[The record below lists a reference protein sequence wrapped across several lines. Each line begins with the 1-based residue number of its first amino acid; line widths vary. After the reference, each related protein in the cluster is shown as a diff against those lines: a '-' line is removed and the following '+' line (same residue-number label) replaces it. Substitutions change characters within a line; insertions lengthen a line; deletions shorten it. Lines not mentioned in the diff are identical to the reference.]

1 MLGIKYYKADAST
14 FVIKT
19 VNGKVRKKGKGLSFF
34 YNPATTSIAALPINV
49 QETPFIFGLQTADYQ
64 SVRVQGQVSFR
75 IESAEKTADMLNFT
89 LAKNGESFISED
101 PMKLSD
107 RVIRKL
113 QTTAQ
118 STIQQ
123 CSLRESL
130 VAVQSLVELLRKAV
144 TDDSSLDE
152 MGLMVLDISIT
163 AITPTPETMKALEA
177 VAREEILKQS
187 DDATYGRRKAS
198 VEQERMIK
206 EAELETDMS
215 VQQKQQLMAEQRVAN
230 ERALL
235 ASKAQ
240 IEQESLQAE
249 IDREEQRKDLV
260 TRSADNNR
268 MEAEVESYAIASKME
283 AFKTLPVEN
292 LKAMALANMEPD
304 QLMAMA
310 FESLAQ
316 NAGKIGELTITPDLF
331 GQMMKRNV
339 A

>member
-1 MLGIKYYKADAST
+1 VKS
-14 FVIKT
+14 
-19 VNGKVRKKGKGLSFF
+19 KGKGLSFF
-34 YNPATTSIAALPINV
+34 YNPATTSIAALPVNV
-49 QETPFIFGLQTADYQ
+49 QEAPFIFGLQTMDYQ

-75 IESAEKTADMLNFT
+75 ISSAEKTADMLNFS
-89 LAKNGESFISED
+89 LSKDGESFISDD

-118 STIQQ
+118 STIQK

-130 VAVQSLVELLRKAV
+130 VAVESLVELLKKTVAN
-144 TDDSSLDE
+144 DSSLDE
-152 MGLMVLDISIT
+152 MGLMILDVSIT

-215 VQQKQQLMAEQRVAN
+215 VQQKEQKMAEQRVAN

-240 IEQESLQAE
+240 IEQETLQAE
-249 IDREEQRKDLV
+249 IDREEQRKELV
-260 TRSADNNR
+260 TRSAENNR
-268 MEAEVESYAIASKME
+268 TEADVESYAITSKME

-292 LKAMALANMEPD
+292 LKAMALANMAPD

-331 GQMMKRNV
+331 GQMMKR
-339 A
+339 AK

>member
-1 MLGIKYYKADAST
+1 MFGVKYYKSDAST

-19 VNGKVRKKGKGLSFF
+19 VNGKVKKQGKGLSFF
-34 YNPATTSIAALPINV
+34 YSPATTSIAALPVNV
-49 QETPFIFGLQTADYQ
+49 QEAPFIFGLQTADFQ

-75 IESAEKTADMLNFT
+75 ISAAEKTADMLNYA
-89 LAKNGESFISED
+89 LAKDGESYISED

-113 QTTAQ
+113 QTSAQ
-118 STIQQ
+118 SKIQK

-130 VAVQSLVELLRKAV
+130 AAIESLVALLKKEISEDTSIA
-144 TDDSSLDE
+144 E
-152 MGLMVLDISIT
+152 MGLSVLDVSIS
-163 AITPTPETMKALEA
+163 AINPTPETLKALEA

-187 DDATYGRRKAS
+187 DDATYGRRKAA

-215 VQQKQQLMAEQRVAN
+215 VQQKEQRMAEQRVAN

-240 IEQESLQAE
+240 IEMEALQAE
-249 IDREEQRKDLV
+249 IDREDQRKELV
-260 TRSADNNR
+260 QRSAENNR
-268 MEAEVESYAIASKME
+268 TEADVESYAITTKME

-292 LKAMALANMEPD
+292 LKAMALANMSPD

-331 GQMMKRNV
+331 GQMMKRSK
-339 A
+339 

>member
-19 VNGKVRKKGKGLSFF
+19 VNGKVKSKGKGLSFF
-34 YNPATTSIAALPINV
+34 YNPATTSIAALPVNV
-49 QETPFIFGLQTADYQ
+49 QEAPFIFGLQTMDYQ

-75 IESAEKTADMLNFT
+75 INSAEKTADMLNFS
-89 LAKNGESFISED
+89 LSKNGESFISDD

-118 STIQQ
+118 STIQK

-130 VAVQSLVELLRKAV
+130 VAVQSLVELLKKTVAN
-144 TDDSSLDE
+144 DSSLDE
-152 MGLMVLDISIT
+152 MGLMVLDVSIT

-215 VQQKQQLMAEQRVAN
+215 VQQKEQKMAEQRVAN

-240 IEQESLQAE
+240 IEQETLQAE
-249 IDREEQRKDLV
+249 IDREEQRKELV
-260 TRSADNNR
+260 TRSAENNR
-268 MEAEVESYAIASKME
+268 TEADVESYAITAKME

-292 LKAMALANMEPD
+292 LKAMALANMSPE

-310 FESLAQ
+310 FDSLAQ

-331 GQMMKRNV
+331 GQMIKRNV